1 MCSAKRALYGA
12 KPMAVSE
19 KHYPGVPAHIE
30 QLGAL
35 LTRIARDFA
44 PATLAS
50 SFSIEDMVLVD
61 AILRNNIAISVFAL
75 DTGRLHADTLAVVEA
90 IHAKYGRA
98 VEVYRPDAD
107 AVRNYVHAHGSDAF
121 YKSIEL
127 RKHCCEIR
135 KVEPLRR
142 ALAGKR
148 A

>member
-50 SFSIEDMVLVD
+50 SFSIEDMVLTD
-61 AILRNNIAISVFAL
+61 AILGAGLTIDVFTL
-75 DTGRLHADTLAVVEA
+75 DTGRLHGDTLDLV
-90 IHAKYGRA
+90 GRIERRYA
-98 VEVYRPDAD
+98 RLVGPKRLHDMKQALQRLLAD
-107 AVRNYVHAHGSDAF
+107 HQVRKADGTA
-121 YKSIEL
+121 
-127 RKHCCEIR
+127 
-135 KVEPLRR
+135 
-142 ALAGKR
+142 
-148 A
+148 